1 MPIRRF
7 FACFAAALSG
17 VTLHA
22 QRATLHAQ
30 DPPPVHREFRAAW
43 VATVGNI
50 DWPSRPNLDTW
61 SQQAEL
67 LAILDKAVA
76 LHLNAIIFQIRP
88 GTDALYDSRLEPWS
102 EYLTGRQGR
111 PPEPAW
117 DPLAFAVAEAHKR
130 GLELHA
136 WFNPYR
142 ARYAKPLSDAARTHV
157 SRTSPSLV
165 RQYGSYL
172 WMDPGDPAVRAE
184 ALRVVLDVV
193 KRYDID
199 GVHIDDYFYPYSEND
214 ASGHPIDFPDSATYA
229 RYRKGGGTLSRDDWR
244 RHNVD
249 LLVES
254 LNRGVHA
261 TKPWVRFGV
270 SPIGIWRPGN
280 PPSVMPGF
288 DAYQEIFA
296 DTRKWLRNGWVD
308 YWVPQLYWAIDSP
321 QSYPVLL
328 DWWASQNLKHRNLW
342 IGNGLHRVT
351 DSAQAQVGSR
361 AGWRADEI
369 VQQVNLTRASIGRA
383 PNGGATGNVFFSMK
397 GLMRDV
403 DSIDAK
409 LAPLYTEPALVPASA
424 WLGGAIPPRPTAT
437 LIASSATGERY
448 VRLTPAAG
456 SKPWLWLVRTLQG
469 GQWTMEILP
478 NEVRLHRL
486 GMSGSG
492 EIEKVVVN
500 VVDRIGNLSLV
511 VVAREGRAAPSVA
524 AQP

>member
-1 MPIRRF
+1 MRILMF
-7 FACFAAALSG
+7 FSCVFAFVVGQAAG
-17 VTLHA
+17 A
-22 QRATLHAQ
+22 QSSPAANPES
-30 DPPPVHREFRAAW
+30 PPPVPREFRAAW

-50 DWPSRPNLDTW
+50 DWPSSPTLDTW

-88 GTDALYDSRLEPWS
+88 GTDAFYNSHLEPWS

-142 ARYAKPLSDAARTHV
+142 ARYAQPLGDAARTHV
-157 SRTSPSLV
+157 SRTQPSLV

-172 WMDPGDPAVRAE
+172 WMDPGEPAVR
-184 ALRVVLDVV
+184 RRTVQIVVDVV

-199 GVHIDDYFYPYSEND
+199 GVHIDDYFYPYKEND
-214 ASGHPIDFPDSATYA
+214 ASGRPIDFPDSATYA

-249 LLVES
+249 LLVEE
-254 LNRGVHA
+254 LDHGVHA
-261 TKPWVRFGV
+261 AKPWVRFGV

-280 PPSVMPGF
+280 PPSVVPGF
-288 DAYQEIFA
+288 DAYQEIYA

-328 DWWASQNLKHRNLW
+328 DWWASQNVKHRNLW
-342 IGNGLHRVT
+342 IGNGLHRVV
-351 DSAQAQVGSR
+351 DPAQQPIGSR
-361 AGWRADEI
+361 PGWRADEI
-369 VQQVNLTRASIGRA
+369 VQQVLLTRQSATSS

-409 LAPLYTEPALVPASA
+409 LAPLYAEPALVPASS
-424 WLGGAIPPRPTAT
+424 WLDRTPPARPSAT
-437 LIASSATGERY
+437 YLTSNATGEPY
-448 VRLTPAAG
+448 VRLAPG
-456 SKPWLWLVRTLQG
+456 SGERPWLWVVRTLQG
-469 GQWTMEILP
+469 GQWHTEILP
-478 NEVRLHRL
+478 DEVRLHRL
-486 GMSGSG
+486 GTFGAG
-492 EIEKVVVN
+492 DLERVVVN
-500 VVDRIGNLSLV
+500 AVDRVGNLSAPVSVHL
-511 VVAREGRAAPSVA
+511 EGR
-524 AQP
+524 Q

>member
-1 MPIRRF
+1 M
-7 FACFAAALSG
+7 FALLFVLLAGSSAAAQNLS
-17 VTLHA
+17 TA
-22 QRATLHAQ
+22 DPQS
-30 DPPPVHREFRAAW
+30 PPPVRRELRAAW

-50 DWPSRPNLDTW
+50 DWPSRPGLDTW

-67 LAILDKAVA
+67 LAILNKAVA
-76 LHLNAIIFQIRP
+76 LNLNAIVFQIRP
-88 GTDALYDSRLEPWS
+88 GTDAFYDSRLEPWS

-142 ARYAKPLSDAARTHV
+142 ARYAKPLSEAARTHV
-157 SRTSPSLV
+157 SNTQPSLV

-172 WMDPGDPAVRAE
+172 WMDPGEPAVR
-184 ALRVVLDVV
+184 RKTIQVVVDVV

-199 GVHIDDYFYPYSEND
+199 GVHIDDYFYPYKEND
-214 ASGHPIDFPDSATYA
+214 ANGRPIDFPDSTTYA

-249 LLVES
+249 LLVEE
-254 LNRGVHA
+254 LDHAVHA

-280 PPSVMPGF
+280 PPSLVTGF
-288 DAYQEIFA
+288 DAYQDIYA
-296 DTRKWLRNGWVD
+296 DTRKWLREGWMD

-321 QSYPVLL
+321 QSYPALL
-328 DWWASQNLKHRNLW
+328 DWWASQNVKHRNLW
-342 IGNGLHRVT
+342 IGNGLHRVGDPT
-351 DSAQAQVGSR
+351 QQAIGSR
-361 AGWRADEI
+361 PMWRAEEI
-369 VQQVNLTRASIGRA
+369 VQQVDLTRQSVTTS

-409 LAPLYTEPALVPASA
+409 LAPLYAEPALVPASP
-424 WLGGAIPPRPTAT
+424 WLEHTPPTRP
-437 LIASSATGERY
+437 IASWVTSPATGEPY
-448 VRLTPAAG
+448 VRLTPG
-456 SKPWLWLVRTLQG
+456 GKEKPWLWVVRTLQG
-469 GQWTMEILP
+469 GQWYTEILP
-478 NEVRLHRL
+478 NEDRLHRL
-486 GMSGSG
+486 GAAGTG
-492 EIEKVVVN
+492 DIQAVVVN
-500 VVDRIGNLSLV
+500 VVDRVGNLSPPV
-511 VVAREGRAAPSVA
+511 RVRMVRRK
-524 AQP
+524 